1 MAASSSSCQLRFSRA
16 ARTRCYQAL
25 GSTFATGTLG
35 HEQAVADLNFSQL
48 LTASG
53 VYYLHLQSKSQS
65 TYLKL
70 IYE

>member
-1 MAASSSSCQLRFSRA
+1 
-16 ARTRCYQAL
+16 
-25 GSTFATGTLG
+25 
-35 HEQAVADLNFSQL
+35 L

-70 IYE
+70 VHE